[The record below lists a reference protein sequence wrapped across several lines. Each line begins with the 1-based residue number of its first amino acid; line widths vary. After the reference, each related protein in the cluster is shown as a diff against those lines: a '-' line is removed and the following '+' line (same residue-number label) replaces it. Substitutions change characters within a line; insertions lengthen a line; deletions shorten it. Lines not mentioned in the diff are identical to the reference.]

1 MDVHVKVVTEVCQS
15 RSIPAAGR
23 TMQRWLPSVLLL
35 VVLAARPA
43 SAWDSFAH
51 MEVATIAWAK
61 LTPAARERAAEL
73 LKLNPQ
79 YERWIRD
86 IAPADQARVAFV
98 RASTWADDIASEP
111 GYTTDG
117 PGNGFRPPQGPQAA
131 QNIGYADHFRHKYW
145 HFINTPFSPDGTA
158 LQEPERPNLKTQMP
172 ILRATLA
179 SGSGA
184 SADVR
189 SYDMVWLIHLVGD
202 AHQPLHAASRFTRD
216 LPNGDQGGNAIKIEC
231 GPGCPET
238 NLHAFWDDVL
248 GPFGASLQ
256 AVEEA
261 ARGLPIPDSAQAAI
275 ADENAWLS
283 ESFDLARTAAYAAP
297 VIGDGS
303 GPYALTEAYKAKALE
318 VARLRVALAGIR
330 LANLLNAAFKE

>member
-1 MDVHVKVVTEVCQS
+1 
-15 RSIPAAGR
+15 
-23 TMQRWLPSVLLL
+23 MQRWLLSVLML
-35 VVLAARPA
+35 VVLGAGPA
-43 SAWDSFAH
+43 SAWDSFGH

-61 LTPAARERAAEL
+61 LTPTARERAAEL
-73 LKLNPQ
+73 LKLNPL

-86 IAPADQARVAFV
+86 IPLADQARVAFV
-98 RASTWADDIASEP
+98 KASTWADDIANEP
-111 GYTTDG
+111 DYTTDG
-117 PGNGFRPPQGPQAA
+117 PGNGFRPPPGPQAA

-158 LQEPERPNLKTQMP
+158 LQEPEAPNLKTQIR
-172 ILRATLA
+172 ILRAALA
-179 SGSGA
+179 SGPRT

-216 LPNGDQGGNAIKIEC
+216 LPNGDQGGNAIKVDC
-231 GPGCPET
+231 GPGCPEA

-256 AVEEA
+256 AVAEA
-261 ARGLPIPDSAQAAI
+261 AGRLPAAASAQGDI
-275 ADENAWLS
+275 SDEDAWLD
-283 ESFDLARTAAYAAP
+283 ESFDLAKAVAYAAP

-303 GPYALTEAYKAKALE
+303 GPYTLTEAYKAKALE
-318 VARLRVALAGIR
+318 VAKLRIALAGIR